1 MQIETEDGV
10 LLHAVHRPTTPGP
23 GAMDVGL
30 VVAHGFTNS
39 LSTPHV
45 RALADH
51 LVGRVGVLSF
61 DFRGHGR
68 SGGHSTVGD
77 KEALD
82 VAAAVAAARR
92 LGYRRVVALGFSMG
106 GACVVRQ
113 AGLRLGGEAAR
124 PDAVVSVSAVAWW
137 HYRGTKA
144 MRRVHYAIE
153 RRTGRAFARWVMR
166 TRIWHEPWDPVPAD
180 PTACAAL
187 VAPIPLLRV
196 HGDDDHYFGLDH
208 AYALH
213 RAATHSELWVEHGMG
228 HAETATTPELL
239 DRVVD
244 WVLAQVQVEA

>member
-1 MQIETEDGV
+1 MQIRTEDGV
-10 LLHAVHRPTTPGP
+10 LLHAVHRPTSS
-23 GAMDVGL
+23 MDLGL
-30 VVAHGFTNS
+30 VVAHGFTNRVS
-39 LSTPHV
+39 APHV
-45 RALADH
+45 KAIADH
-51 LVGRVGVLSF
+51 LGTRVGVLSF

-92 LGYRRVVALGFSMG
+92 LGYRRVVTVGFSMG
-106 GACVVRQ
+106 GACVIRQ
-113 AGLRLGGEAAR
+113 AGLRLGPEQ

-153 RRTGRAFARWVMR
+153 RRTGRAFARWAMK
-166 TRIWHEPWDPVPAD
+166 TRIWHEPWDPVPPD
-180 PTACAAL
+180 PSACAAML
-187 VAPIPLLRV
+187 TPATPLLLV
-196 HGDDDHYFGLDH
+196 HGDEDHYFGLDH

-213 RAATHSELWVEHGMG
+213 KAAPHADLWVEHGMA
-228 HAETATTPELL
+228 HAETAATPELL

-244 WVLAQVQVEA
+244 WVTARVQVEA